1 MKVVTSIHIE
11 KGGVELQDR
20 AEIYNMQGRTVI
32 AVADGV
38 GGISGGT
45 LAADTFVYN
54 VQEAVQH
61 LTDAEKCRRLMMQV
75 DRILSGDLNGPETT
89 GIVIVIDSKRLFGA
103 ACGDSAARI
112 YRADCEIEVT
122 PSGRSKPFLGRGS
135 ALIADFEVELSG
147 TLVVATDGLWKYSKS
162 ADIARTIRNTVAERL
177 AAALADLSRLKS
189 GALPD
194 DIAVVTCEP
203 YD

>member
-20 AEIYNMQGRTVI
+20 AEIFNSQGRTVI

-38 GGISGGT
+38 GGLSGGT

-54 VQEAVQH
+54 VQEAVQY
-61 LTDAEKCRRLMMQV
+61 LTDAEKCRKLMMQV
-75 DRILSGDLNGPETT
+75 DWILSGDLNGPKTT
-89 GIVIVIDSKRLFGA
+89 GIVVVIDSKRLFGA

-112 YRADCEIEVT
+112 YQADREIEVT
-122 PSGRSKPFLGRGS
+122 PPGRSKPFLGSGS
-135 ALIADFEVELSG
+135 APIADFEIELIG

-162 ADIARTIRNTVAERL
+162 PDIWRTIRNTVAERL
-177 AAALADLSRLKS
+177 AAALADLSRLQS
-189 GALPD
+189 GNLPD
-194 DIAVVTCEP
+194 DIAVVTCAP